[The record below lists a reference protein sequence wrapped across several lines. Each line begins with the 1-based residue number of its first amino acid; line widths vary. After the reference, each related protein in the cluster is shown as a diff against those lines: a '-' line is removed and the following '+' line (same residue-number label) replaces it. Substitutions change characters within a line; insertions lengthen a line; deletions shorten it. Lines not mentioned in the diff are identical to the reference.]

1 MTIRCTVCLTQ
12 NPMVINDKQVYQLRL
27 TDGFICVVLL
37 INFISEIKR
46 KSKNKRVHFTIQGN
60 ILLGKSFVQG

>member
-1 MTIRCTVCLTQ
+1 MA
-12 NPMVINDKQVYQLRL
+12 INDKQVYQLRL